1 MRKTFTTTTTEI
13 PPRKEENY
21 HSNFGYQPVEVET
34 EAPKEVFA
42 GPFVTMPQGDEESLT
57 ELARQPKRAEM
68 GDSSNRHEIRQGSI
82 FC

>member
-1 MRKTFTTTTTEI
+1 M
-13 PPRKEENY
+13 
-21 HSNFGYQPVEVET
+21 EVET
-34 EAPKEVFA
+34 EAPKDVFA
-42 GPFVTMPQGDEESLT
+42 GPFVTMPQGNEESLT